1 MSQENVEIVKRGI
14 NAFYRR
20 DLDGLEELGT
30 PYIEWTTSMGAIE
43 GETFRGREGSDAY
56 VARLTDAW
64 EEFRTVAEDVRDLG
78 GRVLMLG
85 QVEGRG
91 KGSGVPVDMPLAQV
105 YDFRDG
111 KVCRIRSYLD
121 HAEALEAV
129 GLTE

>member
-1 MSQENVEIVKRGI
+1 
-14 NAFYRR
+14 
-20 DLDGLEELGT
+20 
-30 PYIEWTTSMGAIE
+30 MGAIE